1 MISCQK
7 CEFKIL
13 PKMRFALVKNFCP
26 SCGSTLLSDADSQEI
41 NSINKRLQSQDFMI
55 SLSEQ
60 LNKDL
65 VQNLIY
71 DLSIFIKFDLNK
83 EIIKAYSHPETS
95 AQIEPQYNEVQ
106 EERKKMPL
114 KPVSRADAQGQS
126 RQLSAAKNRYTEDSE
141 DEDDDF
147 EDSEE
152 DSDDMSD
159 DYEDDDNGDGEE
171 IDDRVKRLKKLYDSS
186 PTLGKFKGISRS

>member
-26 SCGSTLLSDADSQEI
+26 SCGSTLLSDLDSQEI

-83 EIIKAYSHPETS
+83 EIIKAYSQPETLTQLES
-95 AQIEPQYNEVQ
+95 KHDEVP
-106 EERKKMPL
+106 EERKRMPL
-114 KPVSRADAQGQS
+114 RPVSRTDASGKS
-126 RQLSAAKNRYTEDSE
+126 RQLSAARNTYSEESE

-147 EDSEE
+147 KP
-152 DSDDMSD
+152 
-159 DYEDDDNGDGEE
+159 
-171 IDDRVKRLKKLYDSS
+171 IVLKK
-186 PTLGKFKGISRS
+186 